1 MQLGKN
7 KVFLIQFR
15 EILVLINR
23 DVLHTI
29 NLVDIEKE
37 EERNK
42 NRKVTEEKKRKKKNI
57 SWFLPIYDA
66 TFVGKLANSKSNGK

>member
-42 NRKVTEEKKRKKKNI
+42 NRKVTEEKKRKKKKH
-57 SWFLPIYDA
+57 FLVSSY
-66 TFVGKLANSKSNGK
+66 L